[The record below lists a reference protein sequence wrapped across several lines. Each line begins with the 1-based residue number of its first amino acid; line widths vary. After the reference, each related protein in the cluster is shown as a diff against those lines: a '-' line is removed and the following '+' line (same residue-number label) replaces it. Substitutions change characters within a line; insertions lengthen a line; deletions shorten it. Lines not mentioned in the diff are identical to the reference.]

1 MITPQ
6 NIQKK
11 ALRHY
16 KAFLTAVLTRTHFFP
31 LPIKGN
37 KGKANQPME
46 VLFPALKRL
55 LEGAKNK
62 KGYGYTVTLKAVQ
75 TRHAGEISMP
85 DEIYFEN
92 VEDYVKFIEK
102 EQEFLTFRKV
112 AMKSQKLLPAILP
125 WMQENPLKVIKHL
138 TDWEIILKVGQYF
151 LANPQPQ
158 LYTRALPLDIPTT
171 FIENKTAILT
181 EVLNAIL
188 PQDSINHQGDN
199 FEKRFGLLYEEP
211 VIRMRALDE
220 FIFKDW
226 SINDIS
232 LPVSAWKKQSP
243 KVKTIFIC
251 TDLLNF
257 LRFPN
262 HPESL
267 IIYGELS
274 TLKVLSDL
282 NWLAEKTIYLWGDI
296 TIKSFQTLS
305 ELRQSFPTIQPFLMD
320 KVTFNK
326 HQKFAS
332 STAKNELP
340 IIPALTSDEQDFL
353 LFLNNLEGGNS
364 LLQQHISQVYLKK
377 QLKQLNL

>member
-16 KAFLTAVLTRTHFFP
+16 KAFLSAVLTRTHFFP

-37 KGKANQPME
+37 KGKASQPMDE
-46 VLFPALKRL
+46 LFPALKRL

-102 EQEFLTFRKV
+102 EQEFLAFRKV

-138 TDWEIILKVGQYF
+138 VDWETILKVGQYF
-151 LANPQPQ
+151 LDNPQPK
-158 LYTRALPLDIPTT
+158 LYARALPLDIPIT
-171 FIENKTAILT
+171 FIENNTAILT

-188 PQDSINHQGDN
+188 HQTAIDRQEN
-199 FEKRFGLLYEEP
+199 IFEKRFGLLYAEP
-211 VIRMRALDE
+211 VIRIRTLDE
-220 FIFKDW
+220 AIFKDW
-226 SINDIS
+226 SINDVS
-232 LPVSAWKKQSP
+232 LPLSAWKKQSP

-251 TDLLNF
+251 TDVLNF

-267 IIYGELS
+267 IIYGESS
-274 TLKVLSDL
+274 TLKMLSEL
-282 NWLAEKTIYLWGDI
+282 NWVIEKTIYLWGDI

-305 ELRQSFPTIQPFLMD
+305 DLRQSFPLIQPLLMD
-320 KVTFNK
+320 KITFDK
-326 HQKFAS
+326 HQAFAS
-332 STAKNELP
+332 SIAKNELS

-353 LFLNNLEGGNS
+353 LFLNNLEGDNS
-364 LLQQHISQVYLKK
+364 LLQQHISQAYLKK
-377 QLKQLNL
+377 RLKQLNL

>member
-37 KGKANQPME
+37 RGKASQPMD

-102 EQEFLTFRKV
+102 EQEFLAFRKV

-138 TDWEIILKVGQYF
+138 ADWETILKIGQYF
-151 LANPQPQ
+151 LGNPQSQ
-158 LYTRALPLDIPTT
+158 IYTRALPLDIPTT
-171 FIENKTAILT
+171 FIENKTTILT
-181 EVLNAIL
+181 EILNTIL
-188 PQDSINHQGDN
+188 PQTAINNQEN
-199 FEKRFGLLYEEP
+199 VFEKRFGLLHAEP
-211 VIRMRALDE
+211 IIRIRALDE
-220 FIFKDW
+220 AIFEDW
-226 SINDIS
+226 SKDIS
-232 LPVSAWKKQSP
+232 LALSAWKKQVP
-243 KVKTIFIC
+243 KVKIIFIC

-267 IIYGELS
+267 SIYGESS
-274 TLKVLSDL
+274 TLKVLNELD
-282 NWLAEKTIYLWGDI
+282 WFAEKAIYLWGDI
-296 TIKSFQTLS
+296 TIKSFQILS
-305 ELRQSFPTIQPFLMD
+305 DLRQSFPQIQSFLMD
-320 KVTFNK
+320 KATLDK
-326 HQKFAS
+326 HQIFANS
-332 STAKNELP
+332 IAKSELS
-340 IIPALTSDEQDFL
+340 IIPALTREEQDFL
-353 LFLNNLEGGNS
+353 LFLNNLEGDNS

-377 QLKQLNL
+377 RLKQLS

>member
-6 NIQKK
+6 DIQKK

-16 KAFLTAVLTRTHFFP
+16 KAFLSAVLTRTHFFP
-31 LPIKGN
+31 LSIKGN
-37 KGKANQPME
+37 KGKANQPMD

-85 DEIYFEN
+85 DKIYFEN

-102 EQEFLTFRKV
+102 EQEFLAFRKV
-112 AMKSQKLLPAILP
+112 AMKSQKLLRAILP

-138 TDWEIILKVGQYF
+138 TDWETLLTIGQYF
-151 LANPQPQ
+151 LDNPQPK
-158 LYTRALPLDIPTT
+158 LYARALPLDIPTT

-188 PQDSINHQGDN
+188 PKTAINHQESI
-199 FEKRFGLLYEEP
+199 FEKRFGLLYAEP
-211 VIRMRALDE
+211 VIRMRALTE
-220 FIFKDW
+220 KVFEDW
-226 SINDIS
+226 IVNDIS
-232 LPVSAWKKQSP
+232 LPLSAWKKQLP

-251 TDLLNF
+251 PDLLNF

-274 TLKVLSDL
+274 TLKVLNKLD
-282 NWLAEKTIYLWGDI
+282 WLAEKMIYLWGDI

-305 ELRQSFPTIQPFLMD
+305 DLRQPFPQIQPFLMD
-320 KVTFNK
+320 KITFNK
-326 HQKFAS
+326 HQNFANS
-332 STAKNELP
+332 MAKNDLA
-340 IIPALTSDEQDFL
+340 IIPTLTTAEQEFL
-353 LFLNNLEGGNS
+353 LFLNNLEGDNT
-364 LLQQHISQVYLKK
+364 LLQQHISQFYLKK
-377 QLKQLNL
+377 QLKNYKY

>member
-6 NIQKK
+6 NIEKK

-31 LPIKGN
+31 LSIKGN
-37 KGKANQPME
+37 KGKANQPMD

-102 EQEFLTFRKV
+102 EQEFLAFRKV

-138 TDWEIILKVGQYF
+138 VDWETILKIGQYF
-151 LANPQPQ
+151 LDNPLPK
-158 LYTRALPLDIPTT
+158 LYARALPLDIPTI
-171 FIENKTAILT
+171 FIENNTAILT

-188 PQDSINHQGDN
+188 PQTAINHQEN
-199 FEKRFGLLYEEP
+199 IFEKRFGLLYAEP
-211 VIRMRALDE
+211 VIRMRALE
-220 FIFKDW
+220 EAIFKDW
-226 SINDIS
+226 SVNDVS
-232 LPVSAWKKQSP
+232 LPLSAWQKQLP

-267 IIYGELS
+267 IIYGESS
-274 TLKVLSDL
+274 TLNILKELDWLSKKV
-282 NWLAEKTIYLWGDI
+282 IYLWGDI

-305 ELRQSFPTIQPFLMD
+305 ELRQSFPQIQPFLMD
-320 KVTFNK
+320 KITFSK
-326 HQKFAS
+326 HQKMANS
-332 STAKNELP
+332 IAKNELA
-340 IIPALTSDEQDFL
+340 IIPALTPNEQDFL

-377 QLKQLNL
+377 QLKQL